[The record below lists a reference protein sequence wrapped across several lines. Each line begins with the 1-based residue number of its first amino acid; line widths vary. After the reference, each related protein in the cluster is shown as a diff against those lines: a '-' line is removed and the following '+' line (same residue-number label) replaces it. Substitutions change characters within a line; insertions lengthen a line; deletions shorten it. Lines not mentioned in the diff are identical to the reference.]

1 MKNIENKE
9 NKEFK
14 ALWVTEEEDKSY
26 KRQVVKRRVSQLPP
40 GDLLVRVLYSS
51 LNYKDALSASGNK
64 GVTRRYPHTPGIDC
78 AGVVEQSALADFA
91 PGDEV
96 IVSCFDLG
104 MNTPGGFGQYIRV
117 PAQWAVKL
125 PRGMD
130 LRQSM
135 IYGTAGFTA
144 AQGVER
150 IISHGVRPEDGRV
163 LVTGATGGVGCMAV
177 AMLAASGYTVSA
189 ASGKDEDEFLTAIGA
204 AEVIKRQKIAVGA
217 NRALLRERWAAAV
230 DTVGGPYLEAIL
242 KTCRYGGIVTCCGN
256 VAAPELNLT
265 VYPFILRGITLAGI
279 DSALTPVVKRQ
290 HVWQRMAKEWRFDF
304 LEDMAVE
311 IVLPDLSDAID
322 QMLAGR
328 LKGRVIVK
336 L

>member
-1 MKNIENKE
+1 MED
-9 NKEFK
+9 KEFK
-14 ALWVTEEEDKSY
+14 ALWVTEEGDKSY
-26 KRQVVKRRVSQLPP
+26 KRQVVQRLVSQLPP
-40 GDLLVRVLYSS
+40 GELLVRVLYSS
-51 LNYKDALSASGNK
+51 LNYKDALSASGNR

-78 AGVVEQSALADFA
+78 AGVVEQSTVTDFA
-91 PGDEV
+91 PGEEV

-125 PRGMD
+125 PEGMNP
-130 LRQSM
+130 RRSM

-144 AQGVER
+144 AQCVER
-150 IISHGVRPEDGRV
+150 IISHGVVPQDGPV

-217 NRALLRERWAAAV
+217 NRAMLRERWAAAV

-242 KTCRYGGIVTCCGN
+242 KTCRYSGIVTCCGN

-279 DSALTPVVKRQ
+279 DSALTPVLKRQ
-290 HVWQRMAKEWRFDF
+290 RIWQRIAGEWNFDF

-311 IVLPDLSDAID
+311 VTLNDLSEAID
-322 QMLAGR
+322 RMLAGH

-336 L
+336 LAD